1 MNDLN
6 LSAYPA
12 LKKVRPLAEARYS
25 SGIDGRESKWYI
37 DYSCP
42 NCGKKIVTDDI
53 ACDRCGTFF
62 DWRKAAH
69 IRMNPDIV
77 WE

>member
-12 LKKVRPLAEARYS
+12 IKKVKPSAKVRYS

-37 DYSCP
+37 DYSCS
-42 NCGKKIVTDDI
+42 NCGKQILEGDI

-62 DWRKAAH
+62 DWSKKAR

>member
-1 MNDLN
+1 MDDMN
-6 LSAYPA
+6 SCVYPA
-12 LKKVRPLAEARYS
+12 IPKVRPSAEVCYS

-42 NCGKKIVTDDI
+42 NCKQYIRKGDI

-62 DWRKAAH
+62 DWSKTAH
-69 IRMNPDIV
+69 IRMNPEIV